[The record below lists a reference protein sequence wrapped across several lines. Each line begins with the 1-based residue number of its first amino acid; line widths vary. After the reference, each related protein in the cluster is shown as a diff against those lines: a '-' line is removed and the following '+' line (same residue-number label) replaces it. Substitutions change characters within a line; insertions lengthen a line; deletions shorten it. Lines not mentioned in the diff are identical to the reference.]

1 MEQHFLDN
9 SGKRPSHF
17 KKTIMNVLILFFAMS
32 VSLVLAEGILRI
44 KNRSMKNYDIEM
56 WKYSKELKR
65 PSSDPI
71 LGHEH
76 VESKSAVLQSV
87 EIRLNNLGMRGDD
100 IPPGPPDKRR
110 ILFLGSS
117 MTLGWGVKEED
128 TVTQLLQRKFREHGE
143 DVEVLNGG
151 IGNYNTVRYVRLYFK
166 KLQALDPTDIVI
178 HYFLNDAE
186 VLEAG
191 GGNFLLR
198 NSQLAVTLW
207 IAATRAFGKIGEEN
221 LVEHY
226 RKAYEE
232 GSPGFIAMKQA
243 LKELSDYAHRHKPE
257 IHLYLVMTPDI
268 HNLED
273 YKLYDIHDIM
283 KTISD
288 QYGYTYID
296 LLPAFK
302 GLSPRDVWAM
312 PGDPHPNAL
321 GHKLMAETIYNALSQ
336 KQKILQRD

>member
-1 MEQHFLDN
+1 
-9 SGKRPSHF
+9 
-17 KKTIMNVLILFFAMS
+17 MNFLILLFAMS
-32 VSLVLAEGILRI
+32 LSLLLAEGVLRI

-65 PSSDPI
+65 RSSDPI

-100 IPPGPPDKRR
+100 ITPGPLNKRR

-117 MTLGWGVKEED
+117 MTLGWGVREKD
-128 TVTQLLQRKFREHGE
+128 TVTQLLQKKFSEHGE
-143 DVEVLNGG
+143 NVEVLNAG
-151 IGNYNTVRYVRLYFK
+151 IGNYNTVRYVRLYFN
-166 KLQALDPTDIVI
+166 KLQALEPTDIVI

-186 VLEAG
+186 VLEPG
-191 GGNFLLR
+191 GGNYLLR
-198 NSQLAVTLW
+198 NSELVVTLW
-207 IAATRAFGKIGEEN
+207 IAATRAFGKMGEKN
-221 LVEHY
+221 LVDHY
-226 RKAYEE
+226 KKIYEE
-232 GSPGFIAMKQA
+232 RSPGFTAMKQA
-243 LKELSDYAHRHKPE
+243 LKELSEYAHGHKPE
-257 IHLYLVMTPDI
+257 IHLYFVMTPDI
-268 HNLED
+268 HNLEN
-273 YKLYDIHDIM
+273 YKLYYIHDIM
-283 KTISD
+283 KTISE

-296 LLPAFK
+296 LLPVFK

-336 KQKILQRD
+336 KK